1 MYPVYR
7 GLARQR
13 GHGLGDMLKSVF
25 RTVAPVL
32 KPVVSQGL
40 HALKDAALTHGKEFL
55 QNVLIDKQNP
65 KEAFLKAGKNVL
77 LHTGK
82 ELLGPRAT
90 PINSL
95 PSGSEGISQQGQ
107 GRKRRRGL
115 NKKKKKFPFKK
126 HSTKKRKR
134 TSRDLDDFDY

>member
-7 GLARQR
+7 GVARQP
-13 GHGLGDMLKSVF
+13 GNGLGDMLKSVF

-95 PSGSEGISQQGQ
+95 SSGSEGISQQGQ
-107 GRKRRRGL
+107 GRKRRRGG
-115 NKKKKKFPFKK
+115 NKKK
-126 HSTKKRKR
+126 SSIRKNIHILPR
-134 TSRDLDDFDY
+134 NERERVET